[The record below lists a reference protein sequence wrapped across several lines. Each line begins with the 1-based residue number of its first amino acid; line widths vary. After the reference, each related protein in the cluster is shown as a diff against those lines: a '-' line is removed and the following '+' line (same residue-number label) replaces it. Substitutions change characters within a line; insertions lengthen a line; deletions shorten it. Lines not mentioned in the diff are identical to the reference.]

1 MIRTC
6 VSRTPKVMKKRQ
18 QRTGAVTV
26 EYLLLVT
33 LVGIGVLV
41 GLAAVRTALDSELQD
56 VAAAISNIVIS

>member
-1 MIRTC
+1 MIGMC
-6 VSRTPKVMKKRQ
+6 VSRTLKVMKKRP